1 MEKLANLT
9 QNDIDNGVLNR
20 MLVNAGISDV
30 QEYVNNF
37 HQETEELLV
46 EEFKHPD
53 LNRTNND
60 EQIAPPADVQ
70 SWIMGLRLRLD
81 DPIQPPLPKQQEPQ
95 KQQPIDV
102 QSWMHGMIPDNMHP
116 STDNTAPEISTTSSE
131 DSAVTGN
138 LGTWLTDWSKNLSE
152 QPPPKSLDD
161 WLQGLIPNNMQEPIG
176 KANSSKVRLNSYLN
190 AAQKKN
196 NKIIDVVIIAF
207 NVR

>member
-161 WLQGLIPNNMQEPIG
+161 
-176 KANSSKVRLNSYLN
+176 
-190 AAQKKN
+190 
-196 NKIIDVVIIAF
+196 
-207 NVR
+207 